1 VTRLPTR
8 SRATSEPL
16 VPRVDAPIV
25 PLWAAL
31 LLALGAGPVLD
42 AGFPDLGVWPLA
54 FVGIAIVLVALI
66 GRRAGT
72 AFLVGFVAGLS
83 FYLVHVSWTAL
94 YLGPVPWVALSVLES
109 LFFGAGAV
117 LITLAYRW
125 FPRVWPGPIARIAVL
140 PALVAALWTARE
152 MVAGTWPYGGF
163 AWGRVALSQSES
175 PFAPLVAWIGVSG
188 LSFVMVTIVAV
199 AVQTLREP
207 GAVDLRRAAVPVIL
221 VVAILAVPA
230 WPTSVFST
238 SRIGAVQ
245 GNTKAGYFDAADRQP
260 GDLISGQLE
269 ASFPVLD
276 QGVDMIVW
284 PEGSSEYDP
293 ATVPAA
299 ARALDT
305 LSQLAGGAPIV
316 LGTNQERDGRA
327 YNTSV
332 LWTQGRVEDWYDKK
346 HPVPFGE
353 YVPDRAFWEPFAPDL
368 IGLIGRDYTPG
379 TRDGV
384 MDVDG
389 VIAGIAICFDIVDD
403 AVIRDSVDRGA
414 QVILAQTNNAD
425 FGRTDENQQQLA
437 ITRLRAIETS
447 RSVVS
452 ISTVGLSAII
462 GPDGRT
468 IAEVPAYEPGAL
480 VEDVPL
486 SRDLTPAVLLGGQL
500 EKLLVG
506 WGLGTLVLA
515 GVFGARRRGARR
527 SQG

>member
-1 VTRLPTR
+1 MTRTP
-8 SRATSEPL
+8 SRPSLSSATD
-16 VPRVDAPIV
+16 PRDSDAPIV
-25 PLWAAL
+25 PLWAAV

-42 AGFPDLGVWPLA
+42 AGFPDLGVWPLT
-54 FVGIAIVLVALI
+54 FVGIGIVLVAVI

-72 AFLVGFVAGLS
+72 SFLVGFIAGLS

-94 YLGPVPWVALSVLES
+94 YLGPVPWVALSALES

-125 FPRVWPGPIARIAVL
+125 FPRVWSGAIARLAVL
-140 PALVAALWTARE
+140 PVLVGALWTARE
-152 MVAGTWPYGGF
+152 MVASTWPYGGF

-175 PFAPLVAWIGVSG
+175 PFAPLVAWVGISG
-188 LSFVMVTIVAV
+188 LSFVMVVIVAV
-199 AVQTLREP
+199 TVQVLREP
-207 GAVDLRRAAVPVIL
+207 APGIVRRLVVPVVL
-221 VVAILAVPA
+221 VVAVLAVPA
-230 WPTSVFST
+230 WPTSVFGT
-238 SRIGAVQ
+238 SRIAAVQ
-245 GNTKAGYFDAADRQP
+245 GNTKAGYFDAAEREP
-260 GDLISGQLE
+260 GDLISGQLD
-269 ASFPVLD
+269 ASLPVLD

-299 ARALDT
+299 GRALDA
-305 LSQLAGGAPIV
+305 LSQLAGGAPII
-316 LGTNQERDGRA
+316 LGTNQEREDKVYNTSLLWQDGRA
-327 YNTSV
+327 A
-332 LWTQGRVEDWYDKK
+332 DWYDKK

-353 YVPDRAFWEPFAPDL
+353 YVPDREFWEPFAPDL
-368 IGLIGRDYTPG
+368 IGLIARDYTPG
-379 TRDGV
+379 TRDGIF
-384 MDVDG
+384 DVNG
-389 VIAGIAICFDIVDD
+389 VIAGISICFDIVDD

-414 QVILAQTNNAD
+414 QVLLAQTNNAD

-468 IAEVPAYEPGAL
+468 IETIPAYEPGAM

-486 SRDLTPAVLLGGQL
+486 SRDLTPAVVLGGQL
-500 EKLLVG
+500 EGLIVG
-506 WGLGTLVLA
+506 WGIGTLLLA
-515 GVFGARRRGARR
+515 GLFGARRRSRD
-527 SQG
+527 

>member
-1 VTRLPTR
+1 MTRTHNA
-8 SRATSEPL
+8 ATSP
-16 VPRVDAPIV
+16 PANAMTSATDAPIV

-31 LLALGAGPVLD
+31 LLAVGAGPVLD

-54 FVGIAIVLVALI
+54 FVGIAIVLVAVI

-72 AFLVGFVAGLS
+72 SFLVGFVAGLS

-94 YLGPVPWVALSVLES
+94 YLGPVPWVALSTLES
-109 LFFGAGAV
+109 LFFGAGAL
-117 LITLAYRW
+117 LITLAFRW
-125 FPRVWPGPIARIAVL
+125 FPRIWSGPVARIGVL
-140 PALVAALWTARE
+140 PVLVAALWTARE

-175 PFAPLVAWIGVSG
+175 PFAPLVAWVGISG
-188 LSFVMVTIVAV
+188 LSFIMVAIVAV
-199 AVQTLREP
+199 AVQVLREP
-207 GAVDLRRAAVPVIL
+207 APGLGRRMAVPAVL
-221 VVAILAVPA
+221 VVAALAIPA
-230 WPTSVFST
+230 WPTSVFGT
-238 SRIGAVQ
+238 SRIAAVQ
-245 GNTKAGYFDAADRQP
+245 GNIKAGYFDAADREP
-260 GDLISGQLE
+260 GDLILGQLD
-269 ASFPVLD
+269 ASLPIVGE
-276 QGVDMIVW
+276 GVDMIVW
-284 PEGSSEYDP
+284 PEGASEYDP

-299 ARALDT
+299 AQALTT
-305 LSQLAGGAPIV
+305 LSELAGGAPII
-316 LGTNQERDGRA
+316 LGTNQERDERV

-332 LWTQGRVEDWYDKK
+332 LWENGRVEDWYDKK

-353 YVPDRAFWEPFAPDL
+353 YVPDREFWEPFAPDL

-384 MDVDG
+384 FDVNG
-389 VIAGIAICFDIVDD
+389 VIAGINICFDIVDD

-414 QVILAQTNNAD
+414 QVLLAQTNNAD

-462 GPDGRT
+462 GPSGET
-468 IAEVPAYEPGAL
+468 ISTVPAYEPGAL

-486 SRDLTPAVLLGGQL
+486 SRDLTPAVVLGGQL
-500 EKLLVG
+500 EGLIVG
-506 WGLGTLVLA
+506 WGLGTLVIA
-515 GVFGARRRGARR
+515 GLLGARRRRG
-527 SQG
+527 